1 MQHRKQSRTKRMWL
15 MGAGAALVAVAVPV
29 TAFAGSVPEAAAA
42 AVTTTATF
50 NDPAGDSAAQ
60 SRIRDHVK
68 GLIEGAPAG
77 ATITA
82 GLYSFTDTQVS
93 GALADAKKRGVNVK
107 IVIDNASTGDGG
119 QYDTLKTALGTDQS
133 KGSFVTNCG
142 VNRGCIG
149 SRELVAGSGDGSI
162 NHNKFWLFSETGG
175 TKNVVV
181 QASANMTSLQRTD
194 LFNNAV
200 TIVDAG
206 LYGIYQKYFADLA
219 TRQVNNDYYQTPS
232 SGAYKTYFF
241 PRKEAAGKK
250 WNDDA
255 STDTVS
261 LILGNVDCAAGTEV
275 RVAAN
280 LFSRREVAEK
290 LVSMK
295 TAGCKV
301 LLAGDGGTSMSE
313 DVTKILSGKL
323 TERVECAEA
332 RPGKNPVGLHSKY
345 VLVNGSYEGKTGRK
359 LVFTG
364 SHNYSYAAL
373 RANDETLLKID
384 NAALYDQFKENHV
397 KIMSY
402 CKGS

>member
-1 MQHRKQSRTKRMWL
+1 VPATAH
-15 MGAGAALVAVAVPV
+15 ADAVPGA
-29 TAFAGSVPEAAAA
+29 TTAA
-42 AVTTTATF
+42 AVVTTATF

-68 GLIEGAPAG
+68 GLIEGAAAG
-77 ATITA
+77 STITA
-82 GLYSFTDTQVS
+82 GLYSFTDTQIS
-93 GALADAKKRGVNVK
+93 GALADAEGRGVGVR
-107 IVIDNASTGDGG
+107 IVIDNAATGTGG
-119 QYDTLKTALGTDQS
+119 QYGALKAALGTDQTKS
-133 KGSFVTNCG
+133 SFVTNCG
-142 VNRGCIG
+142 VNRGCVG

-175 TKNVVV
+175 TRNVVV
-181 QASANMTSLQRTD
+181 QSSANMTSTQRTD
-194 LFNNAV
+194 YFNNAV

-219 TRQVNNDYYQTPS
+219 ERRINNDYYRTPS
-232 SGAYKTYFF
+232 AGAYKTYFF
-241 PRKEAAGKK
+241 PRREAAGKK

-261 LILGNVDCAAGTEV
+261 LVLGNVDCSAGTEV

-295 TAGCKV
+295 SAGCRVV
-301 LLAGDGGTSMSE
+301 LANDGGTSMSD
-313 DVTKILSGKL
+313 DVSAILAGKT
-323 TERVECAEA
+323 TERVQCAETA
-332 RPGKNPVGLHSKY
+332 GDRKIGLHSKY
-345 VLVNGSYEGKTGRK
+345 VLVNGSYDGRSGRK

-384 NAALYDQFKENHV
+384 DAALYDQFRANHA

>member
-1 MQHRKQSRTKRMWL
+1 MWL
-15 MGAGAALVAVAVPV
+15 WGTGAVVVALAVPV
-29 TAFAGSVPEAAAA
+29 TAFAGSAAEAAAP
-42 AVTTTATF
+42 TTTATF

-77 ATITA
+77 STITA

-93 GALADAKKRGVNVK
+93 GALADAKQRGVNVK
-107 IVIDNASTGDGG
+107 IVIDNAATGTGG
-119 QYDTLKTALGTDQS
+119 QYDALKAALGTDQS

-142 VNRGCIG
+142 ANRGCIG

-162 NHNKFWLFSETGG
+162 NHNKFWLFSESGG

-206 LYGIYQKYFADLA
+206 LYGVYQKYFADLA
-219 TRQVNNDYYQTPS
+219 TRKVNNDYYQTPS

-241 PRKEAAGKK
+241 PRKEAAGKS

-261 LILGNVDCAAGTEV
+261 LILGNVDCKAGTEV

-290 LVSMK
+290 LVSM
-295 TAGCKV
+295 TSAGCKV
-301 LLAGDGGTSMSE
+301 ILANDGGTSMSA
-313 DVTKILSGKL
+313 DVAKILAGKL
-323 TERVECAEA
+323 TERVECAEV
-332 RPGKNPVGLHSKY
+332 REGKNPVGLHSKY
-345 VLVNGSYEGKTGRK
+345 VLVNGTYEGKSGRK

-373 RANDETLLKID
+373 RANDETLLKLD

>member
-1 MQHRKQSRTKRMWL
+1 MQHRRSTRTKKIWMWGTGIGVAAL
-15 MGAGAALVAVAVPV
+15 AVPAVAFAGAAPGA
-29 TAFAGSVPEAAAA
+29 EAA
-42 AVTTTATF
+42 VRTTATF
-50 NDPAGDSAAQ
+50 NDPAGDTAAQ

-68 GLIEGAPAG
+68 GLIEGAKEG
-77 ATITA
+77 STITA

-93 GALADAKKRGVNVK
+93 GALADARKRGVNVR
-107 IVIDNASTGDGG
+107 IVIDNASTGKGG
-119 QYDTLKTALGTDQS
+119 QYDALKTALGTDQS
-133 KGSFVTNCG
+133 KGSYVTNCG
-142 VNRGCIG
+142 ANRGCIG
-149 SRELVAGSGDGSI
+149 QRELVDGSEDGSI

-206 LYGIYQKYFADLA
+206 LYGVYQDYFADLA
-219 TRQVNNDYYQTPS
+219 KRRIDNDYYRTPS
-232 SGAYKTYFF
+232 AGAYKTYFF

-250 WNDDA
+250 WNADA

-261 LILGNVDCAAGTEV
+261 LILGNVDCTAGTEV

-280 LFSRREVAEK
+280 LFSRREVASK
-290 LVSMK
+290 LVSMEA
-295 TAGCKV
+295 AGCTV
-301 LLAGDGGTSMSE
+301 RLANDGGTAMSD
-313 DVTKILSGKL
+313 DVRGILAGKIAD
-323 TERVECAEA
+323 RVECAEK
-332 RPGKNPVGLHSKY
+332 RPGKANVGLHSKY
-345 VLVNGSYEGKTGRK
+345 VLVNGTYEGKSGRK

-384 NAALYDQFKENHV
+384 DAGLYDQFKENHAT
-397 KIMSY
+397 IMSY

>member
-1 MQHRKQSRTKRMWL
+1 MQHRKSTRTKRMWL
-15 MGAGAALVAVAVPV
+15 WGTGAAVAALAVPAVAFAGAA
-29 TAFAGSVPEAAAA
+29 PEAAA

-50 NDPAGDSAAQ
+50 NDPAGDTAAQ

-68 GLIEGAPAG
+68 GLIEGAKEG
-77 ATITA
+77 STITA

-107 IVIDNASTGDGG
+107 IVIDNASTGKDG
-119 QYDTLKTALGTDQS
+119 QYDALKAALGTDQS

-149 SRELVAGSGDGSI
+149 SRELVDGSEDGSI

-206 LYGIYQKYFADLA
+206 LYGVYQGYFADLA
-219 TRQVNNDYYQTPS
+219 QRKVNNDYYKTPS
-232 SGAYKTYFF
+232 AGAYKTYFF
-241 PRKEAAGKK
+241 PRKEADGKK
-250 WNDDA
+250 WNSDA

-261 LILGNVDCAAGTEV
+261 LILGNVDCKAGTEV

-280 LFSRREVAEK
+280 LFSRREVATK
-290 LVSMK
+290 LVSMEG
-295 TAGCKV
+295 AGCKV
-301 LLAGDGGTSMSE
+301 RLANDGGASMSDDVRKILAG
-313 DVTKILSGKL
+313 KIAD
-323 TERVECAEA
+323 RVECAEK
-332 RPGKNPVGLHSKY
+332 REGKNPVGLHSKY
-345 VLVNGSYEGKTGRK
+345 VLVNGTYEGKAGRK

-384 NAALYDQFKENHV
+384 NAALYDQFKENHA

>member
-1 MQHRKQSRTKRMWL
+1 MEHRKSTRTKRMWL
-15 MGAGAALVAVAVPV
+15 WGTGAAVAALTVPAVAFAGAA
-29 TAFAGSVPEAAAA
+29 PEAAA

-68 GLIEGAPAG
+68 GLIEGAAAG
-77 ATITA
+77 STITA

-93 GALADAKKRGVNVK
+93 GALADAKNRGVNVK
-107 IVIDNASTGDGG
+107 IVIDNAATGAGG
-119 QYDTLKTALGTDQS
+119 QYDALKAALGTDQS

-142 VNRGCIG
+142 ANRGCIG
-149 SRELVAGSGDGSI
+149 SRELVDGSEDGSI

-206 LYGIYQKYFADLA
+206 LYGIYQGYFADLA
-219 TRQVNNDYYQTPS
+219 KRQVNNDYYQTPS
-232 SGAYKTYFF
+232 AGAYKTYFF
-241 PRKEAAGKK
+241 PRKEAAGKS
-250 WNDDA
+250 WNNDA
-255 STDTVS
+255 STDTIS
-261 LILGNVDCAAGTEV
+261 LILGNVDCGAGTEV

-280 LFSRREVAEK
+280 LFSRREVASK

-295 TAGCKV
+295 SAGCKV
-301 LLAGDGGTSMSE
+301 ILANDGGKSMSA
-313 DVTKILSGKL
+313 DVSGILAGKL

-345 VLVNGSYEGKTGRK
+345 VLVNGTYEGKTGRK

-384 NAALYDQFKENHV
+384 NAALYDQFKENHA

>member
-1 MQHRKQSRTKRMWL
+1 MQHRRSTRTKRMWL
-15 MGAGAALVAVAVPV
+15 WGTGAAVAALTVPAVAFAGAAPEAEAAVA
-29 TAFAGSVPEAAAA
+29 
-42 AVTTTATF
+42 TTATF

-68 GLIEGAPAG
+68 GLIEGAKEG
-77 ATITA
+77 STITA

-107 IVIDNASTGDGG
+107 IVIDNAATGAGG
-119 QYDTLKTALGTDQS
+119 QYDTLKAALGTDQS
-133 KGSFVTNCG
+133 KASYVTNCG
-142 VNRGCIG
+142 KNRGCIG
-149 SRELVAGSGDGSI
+149 SRELVDGSEDGSI

-175 TKNVVV
+175 SRNVVV

-206 LYGIYQKYFADLA
+206 LYGVYQDYFADLA
-219 TRQVNNDYYQTPS
+219 QRKIDNNYYRTPS
-232 SGAYKTYFF
+232 AGAYKTYFF
-241 PRKEAAGKK
+241 PRKEAAGKQ
-250 WNDDA
+250 WNGDA

-261 LILGNVDCAAGTEV
+261 LILGNVDCKAGTEV

-280 LFSRREVAEK
+280 LFSRREVATK
-290 LVSMK
+290 LVSMEA
-295 TAGCKV
+295 AGCKV
-301 LLAGDGGTSMSE
+301 RLANDGGTAMSA
-313 DVTKILSGKL
+313 DVRKILAGKIAD
-323 TERVECAEA
+323 RVECAEK
-332 RPGKNPVGLHSKY
+332 REGKNPVGLHSKY
-345 VLVNGSYEGKTGRK
+345 VLVNGTYEGRAGRK

-384 NAALYDQFKENHV
+384 NAGLYDQFKENHA